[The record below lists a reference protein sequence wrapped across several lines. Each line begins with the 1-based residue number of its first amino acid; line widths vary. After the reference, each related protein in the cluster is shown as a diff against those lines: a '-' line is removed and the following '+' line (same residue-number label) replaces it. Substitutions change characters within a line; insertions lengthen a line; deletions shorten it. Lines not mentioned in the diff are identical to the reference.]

1 MKTNTFPKKYEASYV
16 FISDNI
22 YRIYSLLTTVTNIE
36 KLNQKTQLPYLFTD
50 KPYPI
55 KFDYSIGEITTGKY
69 SITFS
74 WNIKSNEIPTPF
86 IYFFKLV
93 SNTLD
98 NSILFNFEVIIVKPE
113 NIPQE
118 KTKKVMNGCKKIC
131 IEMINNIEVFLQ
143 ENNENIF
150 VFESDIIKEP
160 REKDW
165 NCLINLCELF
175 KKYKIIKE
183 CSHNGE
189 LGKIGTIITMCIEKG
204 EKIEKGCAKIIKI
217 EKNPNKEKW
226 ILVLSPLEGKYQVQE
241 MEFVLYNLEDN
252 NTFIYINHKF
262 NEMLPHEIMKE
273 LEVKKKYLF
282 DLIKKELESEQ
293 K

>member
-69 SITFS
+69 SISFS
-74 WNIKSNEIPTPF
+74 WNINSKEIPTPF

-98 NSILFNFEVIIVKPE
+98 NSILFNFEVIIVNPE

-118 KTKKVMNGCKKIC
+118 KIKKVMNGCKKIC

-150 VFESDIIKEP
+150 IFESDIIKAP
-160 REKDW
+160 REKVW
-165 NCLINLCELF
+165 NCIINLGELF
-175 KKYKIIKE
+175 KKNKIIKE
-183 CSHNGE
+183 FSYDGD
-189 LGKIGTIITMCIEKG
+189 LDKIGTIITMSVIKG
-204 EKIEKGCAKIIKI
+204 EKIEKVYAKIIKI
-217 EKNPNKEKW
+217 ENNPNKEKW

-252 NTFIYINHKF
+252 NTFIYIIHKF
-262 NEMLPHEIMKE
+262 KEMLPHDIIKE
-273 LEVKKKYLF
+273 LEVKKKFLF
-282 DLIKKELESEQ
+282 DLIKNEFENEK

>member
-1 MKTNTFPKKYEASYV
+1 MKINTFPKKYEASYV

-22 YRIYSLLTTVTNIE
+22 NRIYSLLTTVSNIE

-69 SITFS
+69 SISFS
-74 WNIKSNEIPTPF
+74 WNINSKEIPTPF

-98 NSILFNFEVIIVKPE
+98 NSILFNFEVIIVNPE

-118 KTKKVMNGCKKIC
+118 KIKKVINGCKKIC

-150 VFESDIIKEP
+150 IFESDIIKAP
-160 REKDW
+160 REKVW
-165 NCLINLCELF
+165 NCIINLGELF
-175 KKYKIIKE
+175 KKHNIIKDF
-183 CSHNGE
+183 SHNGD
-189 LGKIGTIITMCIEKG
+189 LDKIGTIITMNIIKG
-204 EKIEKGCAKIIKI
+204 EKTEKGCCKIIKI

-226 ILVLSPLEGKYQVQE
+226 VLVLSPLEGKYQVQE
-241 MEFVLYNLEDN
+241 MEFVLYKLEDN

-262 NEMLPHEIMKE
+262 KEMLPYDTMKE
-273 LEVKKKYLF
+273 LEVKKKFLF
-282 DLIKKELESEQ
+282 GLIKNDLEKE
-293 K
+293 

>member
-1 MKTNTFPKKYEASYV
+1 MKTNSFPKKYEASYV

-22 YRIYSLLTTVTNIE
+22 YRIYSLLTTVSNIE

-69 SITFS
+69 SISFS
-74 WNIKSNEIPTPF
+74 WNINSKEIPTPF

-98 NSILFNFEVIIVKPE
+98 NSILFNFEVIIVNPE

-118 KTKKVMNGCKKIC
+118 KIKKVMNGCKKIC

-150 VFESDIIKEP
+150 IFESDIIKAP
-160 REKDW
+160 REKVW
-165 NCLINLCELF
+165 NCIINLGELF
-175 KKYKIIKE
+175 KKNKIIKE
-183 CSHNGE
+183 FSLDGD
-189 LGKIGTIITMCIEKG
+189 LDKIGTIITMSVIKG

-241 MEFVLYNLEDN
+241 MEFVLYKLEDN
-252 NTFIYINHKF
+252 NTFIYIIHKF
-262 NEMLPHEIMKE
+262 KEMLPHDIIKE
-273 LEVKKKYLF
+273 LEVKKKFLF
-282 DLIKKELESEQ
+282 DLIKNEFEKE
-293 K
+293 KK

>member
-1 MKTNTFPKKYEASYV
+1 MKTNSFPKKYEASYV

-22 YRIYSLLTTVTNIE
+22 YRIYSLLTTVSNIE

-69 SITFS
+69 SISFS
-74 WNIKSNEIPTPF
+74 WNINSKEIPTPF

-98 NSILFNFEVIIVKPE
+98 NSILFNFEVIIVNPE

-118 KTKKVMNGCKKIC
+118 KIKKVMNGCKKIC

-150 VFESDIIKEP
+150 IFESDIIKAP
-160 REKDW
+160 REKVW
-165 NCLINLCELF
+165 NCIINLGELF
-175 KKYKIIKE
+175 KKNKIIKE
-183 CSHNGE
+183 FSRDGD
-189 LGKIGTIITMCIEKG
+189 LDKIGTIITMSVIKG

-241 MEFVLYNLEDN
+241 MEFVLYKLEDN
-252 NTFIYINHKF
+252 NTFIYIIHKF
-262 NEMLPHEIMKE
+262 KEMLPHDIIKE
-273 LEVKKKYLF
+273 LEVKKKFLF
-282 DLIKKELESEQ
+282 DLIKNEFENEK

>member
-1 MKTNTFPKKYEASYV
+1 MKINTFPKKYEASYV

-22 YRIYSLLTTVTNIE
+22 NRIYSLLTTVSNIE

-69 SITFS
+69 SISFS
-74 WNIKSNEIPTPF
+74 WNINSKEIPTPF

-98 NSILFNFEVIIVKPE
+98 NSILFNFEVIIVNPE

-118 KTKKVMNGCKKIC
+118 KIKKVINGCKKIC

-150 VFESDIIKEP
+150 IFESDIIKAP
-160 REKDW
+160 REKVW
-165 NCLINLCELF
+165 NCIINLGELF
-175 KKYKIIKE
+175 KKYNIIKDF
-183 CSHNGE
+183 SYNGD
-189 LGKIGTIITMCIEKG
+189 LDKIGTIITMNIIKG
-204 EKIEKGCAKIIKI
+204 EKTEKGCAKIIKI

-226 ILVLSPLEGKYQVQE
+226 VLVLSPLEGKYQVQE
-241 MEFVLYNLEDN
+241 MEFVLYKLEDN

-262 NEMLPHEIMKE
+262 KEMLPYDTMKE
-273 LEVKKKYLF
+273 LEVKKKFLF
-282 DLIKKELESEQ
+282 GLIKNDLEKE
-293 K
+293 

>member
-1 MKTNTFPKKYEASYV
+1 MKINTFPKKYEASYV

-22 YRIYSLLTTVTNIE
+22 NRIYSLLTTVSNIE

-69 SITFS
+69 SISFS
-74 WNIKSNEIPTPF
+74 WNINSKEIPTPF

-98 NSILFNFEVIIVKPE
+98 NSILFNFEVIIVNPE

-118 KTKKVMNGCKKIC
+118 KIKKVINGCKKIC

-150 VFESDIIKEP
+150 IFESDIIKAP
-160 REKDW
+160 REKVW
-165 NCLINLCELF
+165 NCIINLGELF
-175 KKYKIIKE
+175 KKYNIIKDF
-183 CSHNGE
+183 SYNGD
-189 LGKIGTIITMCIEKG
+189 LDKIGTIITMNIIKG
-204 EKIEKGCAKIIKI
+204 EKTEKGCCKIIKI

-226 ILVLSPLEGKYQVQE
+226 VLVLSPLEGKYQVQE
-241 MEFVLYNLEDN
+241 MEFVLYKLEDN

-262 NEMLPHEIMKE
+262 KEMLPYDTMKE
-273 LEVKKKYLF
+273 LEVKKKFLF
-282 DLIKKELESEQ
+282 GLIKNDLEKE
-293 K
+293 